1 MKNSIVIFLI
11 LCLCFSIYGCETIEK
26 NVSSIVA
33 DVKSNLSETIE
44 SDSKNTSED
53 LEKNISEDLE
63 KNTSASSKS
72 KPSKKQDSTSN
83 KNTESGND
91 EEKPLEKVVAKY
103 GNSAGNLHNGG
114 HATKQGEWIFYS
126 TRTGIYKTNGQKTKK
141 LSDVIAR
148 GMNIC
153 GDWLYYLSDQKC
165 YRIKTNG
172 QNQEVFL
179 NDVSSLY
186 IADGW
191 VYYQTY
197 KYDGLYRIKTDK
209 TQNKHIIKE
218 DKISNLNIIDNK
230 IYWGNNVDLYVANCD
245 GSNIKHYV
253 DAGSQELIID
263 KGLKYTSGNLD
274 VENIDGTNTK
284 VLVQSGAMNIVLQ
297 DDWIYFIYYEDG
309 SKIYKIKTNG
319 TGLTKLTDHSVI
331 SLCVVGDWIYYSPM
345 IQYEMDGHTQGW
357 ENGYRRMRIDGS
369 KNVKLK

>member
-172 QNQEVFL
+172 QNQE
-179 NDVSSLY
+179 DR
-186 IADGW
+186 
-191 VYYQTY
+191 
-197 KYDGLYRIKTDK
+197 K
-209 TQNKHIIKE
+209 
-218 DKISNLNIIDNK
+218 
-230 IYWGNNVDLYVANCD
+230 
-245 GSNIKHYV
+245 
-253 DAGSQELIID
+253 
-263 KGLKYTSGNLD
+263 
-274 VENIDGTNTK
+274 
-284 VLVQSGAMNIVLQ
+284 
-297 DDWIYFIYYEDG
+297 
-309 SKIYKIKTNG
+309 
-319 TGLTKLTDHSVI
+319 SV
-331 SLCVVGDWIYYSPM
+331 V
-345 IQYEMDGHTQGW
+345 
-357 ENGYRRMRIDGS
+357 
-369 KNVKLK
+369 